1 MINKEQTIYNTPTI
15 YDTGAGGGGGGGS
28 VGISEKNYL
37 VWATSGNKTHIVI
50 TNEFIRGVPYGGLSY
65 SDNWRYAVEPLYDN
79 KVTWDDLNIN
89 DEIEIN
95 AIVNCPRLGTNRTDL
110 YGPSNNFG
118 SLNNPD
124 AYKFEI
130 NNYDGNS
137 WFYILGSDRGGQF
150 NFDYNTDVTINL
162 VIKKID
168 SENFN
173 FVCKYNGL
181 TKYSGNLS
189 PSSSVRSDM
198 VLPMFGNPGSFSMMC
213 GCKLLLGSFIRYN
226 ENILF
231 GKQL

>member
-1 MINKEQTIYNTPTI
+1 MLYNKPTIYNTPTI
-15 YDTGAGGGGGGGS
+15 YKTGSGGGGGS
-28 VGISEKNYL
+28 FVGISEKNYL
-37 VWATSGNKTHIVI
+37 VWSTAGNKTHIVI
-50 TNEFIRGVPYGGLSY
+50 TNEFIQGVPFGGASY
-65 SDNWRYAVEPLYDN
+65 SENWRYAVEPLYDN
-79 KVTWDDLNIN
+79 KVTWDDLNVN

-95 AIVNCPRLGTNRTDL
+95 AIVNCPRLGSNRTDFF
-110 YGPSNNFG
+110 GPSNNFG
-118 SLNNPD
+118 SLSNND

-130 NNYDGNS
+130 NNYDGKS

-150 NFDYNTDVTINL
+150 AFNYDTDVTINL

-189 PSSSVRSDM
+189 PSSSTRSDM
-198 VLPMFGNPGSFSMMC
+198 VLPMFGNPSGSNSMMC